1 MPNPKSSHAKEAIA
15 RAATD
20 ADCNREVGDFRR
32 HSSEGDHPKRTS
44 RLRWSFGWKKS
55 KLGKSDGGSGDW
67 GHYALRS
74 SISKTP
80 TDRLGSNGGIMDL
93 DSCIDIIETVGE
105 MNGLTFQQRRAI
117 QTLRSFASEL
127 SLPREIIDVQD
138 SHQVQNERRSFA
150 RRGVIVGKKGSFFL
164 ADELSKW
171 FQELSDNKDDAVSFR
186 NSCDVLSHYGG
197 KVVDSA
203 LRVERREES
212 RSPVM
217 KGGDPVGAL
226 HDPALRLATPS
237 GKAAEKT
244 GQNGEDPERH
254 SSLRRDALVKDYKSG
269 LIPRDARSSSIERS
283 LDSESDHGSEVYCP
297 PEWNALTMKTRSKL
311 THVLSWDN
319 LSQWEFNIVEISE
332 LSQDT
337 MKVKSRSG
345 FQYGQCC
352 PLLFVGWA
360 ILCAP
365 MAQQAMAGSLG
376 DNADSESVSRSSRGD
391 AFPYHFSDLKINPE
405 SVCNFLREVE
415 RRYLS
420 ENPYHNNIHAADVT
434 QTLHCLLQFIG
445 QENLSAIYSPVD
457 IFSLLLA
464 ATFHDIGHP
473 GLNNLYHKN
482 AMTNLAIVHNDVS
495 ILENMHSA
503 VGHSLLL
510 GETKQP
516 EWDIFR
522 HFDDKLIV
530 RARSVMISAVL
541 GTDMGNHFEVVG
553 TLDGLVEKVRAESA
567 NVFAAS
573 SANFSS
579 DQDNSKSSFGV
590 KQELPILSILV
601 RVLGSE
607 IKSEKDE
614 SLKRECIHLAD
625 SILKFLLHAADI
637 SNPAKKLDLAGYW
650 ADMALIE
657 FFAQG
662 RICDVYLFVDIRPS
676 L

>member
-1 MPNPKSSHAKEAIA
+1 
-15 RAATD
+15 
-20 ADCNREVGDFRR
+20 
-32 HSSEGDHPKRTS
+32 
-44 RLRWSFGWKKS
+44 
-55 KLGKSDGGSGDW
+55 
-67 GHYALRS
+67 
-74 SISKTP
+74 
-80 TDRLGSNGGIMDL
+80 MDL

-105 MNGLTFQQRRAI
+105 IDGLTFQQRRAI
-117 QTLRSFASEL
+117 QTLRSFAFASEL
-127 SLPREIIDVQD
+127 SLPRETIDVHD
-138 SHQVQNERRSFA
+138 SHQVQIERSVT
-150 RRGVIVGKKGSFFL
+150 RRGEIVGWKGS
-164 ADELSKW
+164 DELSKCI
-171 FQELSDNKDDAVSFR
+171 QELSDNKDDEVSYR
-186 NSCDVLSHYGG
+186 NSCDVLNHYGG

-203 LRVERREES
+203 LRVGRRGES
-212 RSPVM
+212 RSPIM
-217 KGGDPVGAL
+217 KGGDPFGAL
-226 HDPALRLATPS
+226 YDPALRLATPT
-237 GKAAEKT
+237 GKAAKKT
-244 GQNGEDPERH
+244 GQNGEDPVRH
-254 SSLRRDALVKDYKSG
+254 SSQRRDALVKGYKSG
-269 LIPRDARSSSIERS
+269 LIPRDARSSSIERAF
-283 LDSESDHGSEVYCP
+283 DSESDHGSEVYCP

-311 THVLSWDN
+311 THVLSWNN
-319 LSQWEFNIVEISE
+319 LSQWEFNILEISE

-376 DNADSESVSRSSRGD
+376 DNAGSESASRSSRGNS
-391 AFPYHFSDLKINPE
+391 FPYHFSDLKINPG

-482 AMTNLAIVHNDVS
+482 AMMNLAIVYNDVS

-522 HFDDKLIV
+522 QFDDKQIE

-553 TLDGLVEKVRAESA
+553 NLAGLVEKVRAESA
-567 NVFAAS
+567 NLFAAS
-573 SANFSS
+573 TAHFSS
-579 DQDNSKSSFGV
+579 GQDNSKSSLGV
-590 KQELPILSILV
+590 KQELPLLSILV

-607 IKSEKDE
+607 IKSKKDE

-637 SNPAKKLDLAGYW
+637 SNPAKKLDFAGYW
-650 ADMALIE
+650 ADMALKE

-662 RICDVYLFVDIRPS
+662 RVCDVSLFVGIFALVYSPLLVFFCILFQKVMRRRS
-676 L
+676 